1 MFTSLNLFFSSD
13 FMESYLDP
21 PDTEFADLHYGSTT
35 LSNEVKKDRS
45 QILNDERMRQM
56 QKAISAK
63 SS

>member
-1 MFTSLNLFFSSD
+1 MFTSLILFFSSD

-21 PDTEFADLHYGSTT
+21 PETEFTDLHYGSTT

-56 QKAISAK
+56 QKAIAAK

>member
-1 MFTSLNLFFSSD
+1 
-13 FMESYLDP
+13 MESYLDP
-21 PDTEFADLHYGSTT
+21 PDTEFTDLHYGSTT